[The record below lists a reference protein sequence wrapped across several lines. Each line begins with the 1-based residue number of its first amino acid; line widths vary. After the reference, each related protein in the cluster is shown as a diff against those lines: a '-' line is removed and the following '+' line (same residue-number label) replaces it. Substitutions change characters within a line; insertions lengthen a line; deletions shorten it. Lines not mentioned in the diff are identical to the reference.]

1 MKIKFSARET
11 KRSTGRLPRRPAES
25 VPHRNTLGGGERGS
39 LATRVRRTLRRASRT
54 TSSHPPRGARTA
66 RRFSQHHSR
75 DNSGPHAGVRLDGTP
90 KTRAHLTGCGIFP
103 VGPRGAR
110 ARVASSARAAPARA
124 RDSRGC
130 VLARPSIARP
140 PRSRA
145 SRAARVPRNAGPPL
159 SHAECASTNTRKRR
173 ARSKRERALV
183 RFSSPFPR
191 EFPFRDLSDFPKGT
205 EPRERKPE
213 RKLLV
218 SPRIKR
224 SFASRSTRSAFLDP
238 RGTLVGRSREGST
251 ADALPPHCARAAAQ
265 DGGRVLAQL
274 LARRPGPRP
283 ELRGKVR
290 SRSALGRACLD
301 ARPPF
306 PPLAQKRAQGTL
318 ESRPPLAPRARRA
331 PPLTRADPRS
341 LETQVTPHR
350 RSRLADPQRSLEVRR
365 AAPSPPPRA

>member
-1 MKIKFSARET
+1 MRDF
-11 KRSTGRLPRRPAES
+11 PRRS
-25 VPHRNTLGGGERGS
+25 S
-39 LATRVRRTLRRASRT
+39 RR
-54 TSSHPPRGARTA
+54 
-66 RRFSQHHSR
+66 
-75 DNSGPHAGVRLDGTP
+75 
-90 KTRAHLTGCGIFP
+90 
-103 VGPRGAR
+103 AR
-110 ARVASSARAAPARA
+110 ARRELRARGTRAGARFARLRARASVDRASPEVPRVSRRARAAQRGTAALTCRVRFDEHPKAPSAFEARA
-124 RDSRGC
+124 SAGSVLESFPQGVSLSRPFGFPERD
-130 VLARPSIARP
+130 
-140 PRSRA
+140 
-145 SRAARVPRNAGPPL
+145 
-159 SHAECASTNTRKRR
+159 
-173 ARSKRERALV
+173 
-183 RFSSPFPR
+183 
-191 EFPFRDLSDFPKGT
+191 
-205 EPRERKPE
+205 PRERKPE

-218 SPRIKR
+218 SPRNKALA
-224 SFASRSTRSAFLDP
+224 ASRSTRSGFLDP
-238 RGTLVGRSREGST
+238 RGTRFSSVVFVKVPRLTPS
-251 ADALPPHCARAAAQ
+251 PPHCARAAAQ

>member
-1 MKIKFSARET
+1 MRDF
-11 KRSTGRLPRRPAES
+11 PRRS
-25 VPHRNTLGGGERGS
+25 S
-39 LATRVRRTLRRASRT
+39 RR
-54 TSSHPPRGARTA
+54 
-66 RRFSQHHSR
+66 
-75 DNSGPHAGVRLDGTP
+75 
-90 KTRAHLTGCGIFP
+90 
-103 VGPRGAR
+103 AR
-110 ARVASSARAAPARA
+110 ARRELRARGTRAGARFARLRARASVDRASPEVPRVSRRARAAQRGTAALTCRVRFDEHPKAPSAFEARQ
-124 RDSRGC
+124 
-130 VLARPSIARP
+130 
-140 PRSRA
+140 
-145 SRAARVPRNAGPPL
+145 
-159 SHAECASTNTRKRR
+159 
-173 ARSKRERALV
+173 ALV